1 MLPSAKKLLA
11 AVADS
16 FGNSGDEKSGWAWD
30 KDTVTAWLGGAIYKV
45 WQSWKRGQLPMTGGW
60 LDQPL
65 ALLVQIEAID
75 LVHQTYRYMAQE
87 KADMGKLSATQ
98 MDVIRRLNG

>member
-1 MLPSAKKLLA
+1 MLPSAKKLLT

-16 FGNSGDEKSGWAWD
+16 FGGGGEETSAWTWGDK
-30 KDTVTAWLGGAIYKV
+30 VTAWMGGTVYKL
-45 WQSWKRGQLPMTGGW
+45 WQAWKRGLLPTAGGW

-65 ALLVQIEAID
+65 ALLVQIEAIE

-87 KADMGKLSATQ
+87 KADMSKLSATQ
-98 MDVIRRLNG
+98 MSILRNLENG